1 MKTQR
6 SENFRIYFKSYKLYG
21 RNNTKI
27 LPGIS
32 LQPATYVGF
41 SAEKR
46 SSNGNQVL
54 IA

>member
-32 LQPATYVGF
+32 LQPASYVGF

-54 IA
+54 MA